1 MSIGGLSNSSRIVC
15 IVLAVGVHAAAA
27 SAFMLAP
34 KAPPPVPLAAV
45 EVELLAEITAE
56 VADQMAPSVVAELME
71 ARQATEA
78 LPGEVKDITGKEV
91 GVLAALS
98 SPQLDV
104 EPTEAKE
111 VEEAKVEPEAEDIT
125 EAEPVDEPT
134 LAKPVEPLDVEK
146 PIVETQEAP
155 VIPAKPKPAKKKVQ
169 AQKKIKTQQQRA
181 MVASTSTNRNVGRT
195 GASQAESDGGKRA
208 SAAYRSIVNARLA
221 GRRSAFQSATG
232 SAKGRVTIS
241 FTIASSGS
249 VVSASVLISSGNA
262 RLDAAARSVV
272 ASTSFPPPPK
282 GSFRSSVPFLSK

>member
-15 IVLAVGVHAAAA
+15 LVLAVGVHAAAA

-34 KAPPPVPLAAV
+34 KAPPPAPPAAV
-45 EVELLAEITAE
+45 ELELLAEITAE
-56 VADQMAPSVVAELME
+56 VADEMAPSIVAESME
-71 ARQATEA
+71 ARQAVEA
-78 LPGEVKDITGKEV
+78 QPGEVMDVTGKEV
-91 GVLAALS
+91 GVLAAVS
-98 SPQLDV
+98 SPQRDV

-146 PIVETQEAP
+146 PVVEAQDAP

-195 GASQAESDGGKRA
+195 GASQAETAGGRRA

-221 GRRSAFQSATG
+221 ARRTALQSAAG
-232 SAKGRVTIS
+232 SARGRVTIY
-241 FTIASSGS
+241 FIINSSGS
-249 VVSASVLISSGNA
+249 VVSTSVSVSSGNA
-262 RLDAAARSVV
+262 RLDSVARSIV
-272 ASTSFPPPPK
+272 ASTSFPPPPG
-282 GSFRSSVPFLSK
+282 GSYRNGVPLLVK